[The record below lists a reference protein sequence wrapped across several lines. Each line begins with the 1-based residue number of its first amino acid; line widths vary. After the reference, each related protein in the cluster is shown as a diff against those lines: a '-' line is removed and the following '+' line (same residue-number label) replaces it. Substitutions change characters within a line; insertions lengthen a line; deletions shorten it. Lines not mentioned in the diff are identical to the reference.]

1 MQLERLLLLLLLFTR
16 PTAARC
22 EGAPPQKQ
30 LIKGEA
36 ATRGF
41 CLITSIA
48 QYIGALKARL

>member
-1 MQLERLLLLLLLFTR
+1 MQLERLLLLLLFTR

-41 CLITSIA
+41 CLITSIT